1 MPARDEL
8 EKRKKSWKPREMIFT
23 AGSLGKFAR
32 LVGAAKD
39 GAVTHGSPRACGH
52 LAHGAERL
60 RSARTSGRINQ
71 KLKI

>member
-1 MPARDEL
+1 MPARNEL
-8 EKRKKSWKPREMIFT
+8 EKRKKSWKPREMISISG
-23 AGSLGKFAR
+23 ALAKFAR

-39 GAVTHGSPRACGH
+39 GAVTHGSARACEH

-71 KLKI
+71 KLRI